1 MRAFSTLWARIT
13 LAAAAAILAAI
24 VVFAVVTVAIVRHE
38 LHSSLDAS
46 LRQRAVTVAELA
58 VSAPAVL
65 ERPGALEGT
74 ASGRQISVE
83 VLARNGGLV
92 ARSPSLGALLLPR
105 DDAVRAALS
114 RGRARYANV
123 TVGGRVMRMYAAPVA
138 DAGGPASGGAVLAAS
153 DTSDIAQTTG
163 HLGAAVAVAGAI
175 IAAAAALIAGLLTR
189 RTLRPLGRLASA
201 AGEIER
207 TADVSRR
214 LPESGGKPNPRDEAA
229 RLTGVL
235 NRMLASLEQA
245 RAGERRFLADAS
257 HELRTPITGL
267 LGNVQYAS
275 RHGADAE
282 VLADLRLDAERLA
295 RLVDSLL
302 VLERAGAG
310 GGRGGGWGPG
320 SRREVS
326 LADVA
331 EEAVAGLDGAAER
344 VRLRVDD
351 DATVSGDPE
360 ALRRAVAN
368 LVENGLVHGPP
379 DGPVTVVVGTEG
391 ATARVAVSDAGPGPD
406 PQAGDR
412 PFQRFWRGDG
422 ASQRPGSGLG
432 LSIVAA
438 IAAAHEGS
446 VTVEGATFVIALPA
460 VRD

>member
-1 MRAFSTLWARIT
+1 MRVFSTLRARIT
-13 LAAAAAILAAI
+13 LAAAAAILAAV
-24 VVFAVVTVAIVRHE
+24 VVFAVVTVLIVDHE
-38 LHSSLDAS
+38 LHASLDSA

-83 VLARNGGLV
+83 VLASDGGLV

-105 DDAVRAALS
+105 NGVVRTALG
-114 RGRARYANV
+114 RGRAGFANV
-123 TVGGRVMRMYAAPVA
+123 AVGGRAMRLYAVPVA

-153 DTSDIAQTTG
+153 DTSDIAGTTS
-163 HLGAAVAVAGAI
+163 HLGAAVALAGAI
-175 IAAAAALIAGLLTR
+175 IAAVAAVAAGLLTR
-189 RTLRPLGRLASA
+189 RALRPLGRLASA

-207 TADVSRR
+207 TADAARR
-214 LPESGGKPNPRDEAA
+214 LPEGGREGGRGSGPHDEVS

-257 HELRTPITGL
+257 HELRTPITAL

-302 VLERAGAG
+302 ALERAGEAG
-310 GGRGGGWGPG
+310 GRA
-320 SRREVS
+320 SVSREVA
-326 LADVA
+326 LADVVD
-331 EEAVAGLDGAAER
+331 EAIAGLDGAAAR
-344 VRLRVDD
+344 VRVRVDD
-351 DATVSGDPE
+351 DATVAGDPA

-368 LVENGLVHGPP
+368 LVENGLVHGPSG
-379 DGPVTVVVGTEG
+379 GPVTVVVSTAGP
-391 ATARVAVSDAGPGPD
+391 TARVAVSDGGPGPD
-406 PQAGDR
+406 PAAGDR
-412 PFQRFWRGDG
+412 LFQRFWRGEA
-422 ASQRPGSGLG
+422 ASERPGSGLG

-446 VTVEGATFVIALPA
+446 VSVDGATFTLVLPALP
-460 VRD
+460 D

>member
-1 MRAFSTLWARIT
+1 MRVFSTLRARIT
-13 LAAAAAILAAI
+13 LAAAAAILAAV
-24 VVFAVVTVAIVRHE
+24 VVFAVVTVLIVDHE
-38 LHSSLDAS
+38 LHASLDSA
-46 LRQRAVTVAELA
+46 LRQRALTVAELA

-83 VLARNGGLV
+83 VLASNGGLV

-105 DDAVRAALS
+105 AGVVRAALG
-114 RGRARYANV
+114 RGRAGYADV
-123 TVGGRVMRMYAAPVA
+123 AVGGRAMRLYAVPVA

-153 DTSDIAQTTG
+153 DTSDIAGTTG
-163 HLGAAVAVAGAI
+163 HLGAAVALAGAI
-175 IAAAAALIAGLLTR
+175 IAAVAALAAGLLTR
-189 RTLRPLGRLASA
+189 RALRPLGRLASA

-207 TADVSRR
+207 TADATRR
-214 LPESGGKPNPRDEAA
+214 LPEPGGLQAGRRDEVS

-235 NRMLASLEQA
+235 NSMLASLEQA

-257 HELRTPITGL
+257 HELRTPITAL

-302 VLERAGAG
+302 ALERAGEAG
-310 GGRGGGWGPG
+310 G
-320 SRREVS
+320 SASVSREVA
-326 LADVA
+326 LADVV
-331 EEAVAGLDGAAER
+331 EEAIAGLDGAAAR
-344 VRLRVDD
+344 VRVRVDD
-351 DATVSGDPE
+351 DATVAGDPA

-368 LVENGLVHGPP
+368 LVENGLVHGPSG
-379 DGPVTVVVGTEG
+379 GPVTVVVSTAGP
-391 ATARVAVSDAGPGPD
+391 TARVAVSDAGPGPD
-406 PQAGDR
+406 PEAGDR
-412 PFQRFWRGDG
+412 LFQRFWRGEA
-422 ASQRPGSGLG
+422 ASERPGSGLG

-446 VTVEGATFVIALPA
+446 VSVDGATFTLALPA
-460 VRD
+460 LPE

>member
-1 MRAFSTLWARIT
+1 MRAFPTLWARIT
-13 LAAAAAILAAI
+13 LAAGAAILAAV

-38 LHSSLDAS
+38 LHSSLDSS
-46 LRQRAVTVAELA
+46 LRQRALTVAELA

-83 VLARNGGLV
+83 VLARGGGLV

-105 DDAVRAALS
+105 DATVRAALG
-114 RGRARYANV
+114 RGRPGYANV
-123 TVGGRVMRMYAAPVA
+123 TVGDRVMRMYAVPVA

-153 DTSDIAQTTG
+153 DTTDIAHTTG
-163 HLGAAVAVAGAI
+163 HLGAAVALAGAI

-214 LPESGGKPNPRDEAA
+214 LPEGRERNSRDEAA

-257 HELRTPITGL
+257 HELRTPITAL

-302 VLERAGAG
+302 ALERAGEG
-310 GGRGGGWGPG
+310 TGPLAAL
-320 SRREVS
+320 REVA
-326 LADVA
+326 LADIA
-331 EEAVAGLDGAAER
+331 EEAVAGLKGADGR
-344 VRLRVDD
+344 VRVSVADE
-351 DATVSGDPE
+351 ATVRGDPE

-368 LVENGLVHGPP
+368 LVENALVHGP
-379 DGPVTVVVGTEG
+379 GGGSVTVAVSASDGR
-391 ATARVAVSDAGPGPD
+391 ARVAVSDAGPGPD
-406 PQAGDR
+406 ADAGER
-412 PFQRFWRGDG
+412 LFQRFWRGAAAAG
-422 ASQRPGSGLG
+422 RPGSGLG

-438 IAAAHEGS
+438 IADAHQGTVSVHGS
-446 VTVEGATFVIALPA
+446 TFVLELPTPPEPLL
-460 VRD
+460 